1 MWQFCS
7 ERGKS
12 VRRMELIFEID
23 RLSRRVLQEMV
34 LSALLRKI
42 EAVELCHLK
51 QAKGTYGRE

>member
-23 RLSRRVLQEMV
+23 RLSKE
-34 LSALLRKI
+34 STSGDGSECITK
-42 EAVELCHLK
+42 K
-51 QAKGTYGRE
+51 D